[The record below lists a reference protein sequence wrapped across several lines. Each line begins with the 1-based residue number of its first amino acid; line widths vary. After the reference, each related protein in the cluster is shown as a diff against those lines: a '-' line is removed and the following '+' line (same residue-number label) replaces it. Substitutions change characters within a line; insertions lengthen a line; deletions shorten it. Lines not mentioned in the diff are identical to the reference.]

1 MAVLSLLS
9 KVLFLGVVLNS
20 LCLAASAPS
29 AAKTK
34 DAPCHETQSFVF
46 SGIEY
51 QKTGG
56 TEEAGVEIFAKETA
70 LGQLRWHQKTADKV
84 ELEIE
89 FISFEY
95 VVKPKSL
102 LGLEQKKQPF
112 KAMITMDRNRQP
124 NLRLSIPP
132 QGLPKSMT
140 SQGSTYGIVVTI
152 LEMMLPPTVDRKL
165 AVSPDGKHLSMEVLF
180 PEKAVV
186 EYEEKPVSVN
196 MTGIRQTPVPTT
208 FSCSPVFEDGRR
220 SGWELSDLSV
230 SSRTVRYFRRYL
242 DEASGLA
249 TRAVN
254 LSFAVPKK
262 AEKTKNMEKAK
273 EIKKAEKAKDRE
285 KAKEAEK
292 ANMVDLIDGFVQ
304 GQPNPYKYYYLYEL
318 ELKKQGAS
326 K

>member
-1 MAVLSLLS
+1 
-9 KVLFLGVVLNS
+9 
-20 LCLAASAPS
+20 
-29 AAKTK
+29 
-34 DAPCHETQSFVF
+34 
-46 SGIEY
+46 
-51 QKTGG
+51 
-56 TEEAGVEIFAKETA
+56 
-70 LGQLRWHQKTADKV
+70 
-84 ELEIE
+84 
-89 FISFEY
+89 FEY
-95 VVKPKSL
+95 IAEPKELSGL
-102 LGLEQKKQPF
+102 LQKKQPF
-112 KAMITMDRNRQP
+112 NAMITIDRKQQP
-124 NLRLSIPP
+124 NLRISIPP

-180 PEKAVV
+180 PEKALV
-186 EYEEKPVSVN
+186 EYEQKSVSVN

-262 AEKTKNMEKAK
+262 AEKTKNMEKSKEAK
-273 EIKKAEKAKDRE
+273 E
-285 KAKEAEK
+285 AKEAEK
-292 ANMVDLIDGFVQ
+292 AIWWT
-304 GQPNPYKYYYLYEL
+304 
-318 ELKKQGAS
+318 
-326 K
+326 